1 MSRRPIDL
9 YDDRALSYWYSQA
22 NKKPSLNQYY
32 DEMDYWDG
40 IASLNLNPRLGMNNI
55 PLQTPLP
62 RTWNKLGNLM
72 AEPPMN
78 TISKEASA
86 WGSALPA
93 LLLKYGVPG
102 LLTGGLVY
110 GGYKA
115 YDWWKNRQQPPA
127 YSVYDFYRD
136 NQQYFTQPLWH
147 RLNNINYYENTPP
160 PHPRLNYVNYVKNQK
175 PKVQL
180 DAGINVTPQ
189 ELSNDGED
197 TIPTNLTLNPADAET
212 KAKIR
217 RLARLY

>member
-9 YDDRALSYWYSQA
+9 YDD
-22 NKKPSLNQYY
+22 P
-32 DEMDYWDG
+32 MDYWTA
-40 IASLNLNPRLGMNNI
+40 IASLNPPRGMMV
-55 PLQTPLP
+55 PLQTQLP
-62 RTWNKLGNLM
+62 RTWNKLDNLM
-72 AEPPMN
+72 TEPPMN
-78 TISKEASA
+78 NISQEASA
-86 WGSALPA
+86 WGSALPS

-115 YDWWKNRQQPPA
+115 YDWWKNRQQPPT

-136 NQQYFTQPLWH
+136 HQQYFTPDLMR
-147 RLNNINYYENTPP
+147 RLYNNGKKPYSNIPYDEYLYRNSYENTPP
-160 PHPRLNYVNYVKNQK
+160 PHPRLNYLNYVKNQK

-180 DAGINVTPQ
+180 DAGVYVTPQ

-197 TIPTNLTLNPADAET
+197 TRPTNITLTPADAET